1 MQSSGNLNSSSSN
14 VSRKVYFDI
23 YSRVTLFQIILFI
36 VGFNLMGY
44 FSHIMVML
52 GTLGFIFG
60 VQIFFFVNGLGFLV
74 IFGVLYFVPPTR
86 KGNRLSVSL
95 ILLSNAFA
103 LIFEYVHS
111 LDLSH
116 PSRK

>member
-36 VGFNLMGY
+36 IGFNLMGY

-60 VQIFFFVNGLGFLV
+60 VQIFFFVLRAW
-74 IFGVLYFVPPTR
+74 IFSNIWSALLRSANKEGQSIISIINPT
-86 KGNRLSVSL
+86 
-95 ILLSNAFA
+95 
-103 LIFEYVHS
+103 
-111 LDLSH
+111 
-116 PSRK
+116 